1 MKRLIAILLVVAIF
15 TTLLAS
21 CGNTQDGPVTTPS
34 KGGETSPTAGTEELP
49 SFKAGL
55 VLWGTSDSH
64 GRYLSE
70 AFSWLE
76 NLGGEVL
83 LDTGALTPE
92 AMITSAENLIQAGC
106 DIIVFCTY
114 VGESIVPTISNLC
127 KDNGVYWAMWDTTV
141 SSEIQTMINENPYF
155 CGTTNEDQVD
165 AGYRATKYM
174 IDAGASDFILLKYG
188 IGIPTCDLREEGAIS
203 AIQEAGANVT
213 YTLMAPEDTK
223 KAVQD
228 VLVSNPEANAFLSLG
243 AAQSYCTPAI
253 QAIASV
259 GRKGEVQVGGFD
271 FGDDMAKQ
279 VEDGDLSIV
288 IGGHVTTAFFSAIM
302 CLNEFW
308 GYSLN
313 PDNAELVIPYVDI
326 TSPED
331 FDNFNKYIVGEE
343 PPYTNEELQQ
353 FIIKNNP
360 DLTWESFQE
369 KVISFGIEDV
379 IERHGN

>member
-1 MKRLIAILLVVAIF
+1 MKRFIAVVLVVTIL
-15 TTLLAS
+15 TVLLAS
-21 CGNTQDGPVTTPS
+21 CGNTIDEPVTTPS
-34 KGGETSPTAGTEELP
+34 VGGETSSVPAKDEVP

-55 VLWGTSDSH
+55 IVWGTSDSH

-70 AFSWLE
+70 SFAWLE

-83 LDTGALTPE
+83 FDTGALTPE
-92 AMITSAENLIQAGC
+92 GMITSAENLIQAGC

-141 SSEIQTMINENPYF
+141 SDDIQTMINENPYF
-155 CGTTNEDQVD
+155 CGTTNENQVD

-174 IDAGASDFILLKYG
+174 IEAGASDFILLKYG
-188 IGIPTCDLREEGAIS
+188 VGIPTCDLREEGAIA
-203 AIQEAGANVT
+203 AIEEAGAHVT

-228 VLVSNPEANAFLSLG
+228 VLISNPEANAFLSLG
-243 AAQSYCTPAI
+243 AAQTYCTPAI

-279 VEDGDLSIV
+279 IEDGDMSIV

-308 GYSLN
+308 GS
-313 PDNAELVIPYVDI
+313 D
-326 TSPED
+326 
-331 FDNFNKYIVGEE
+331 
-343 PPYTNEELQQ
+343 
-353 FIIKNNP
+353 
-360 DLTWESFQE
+360 
-369 KVISFGIEDV
+369 
-379 IERHGN
+379 